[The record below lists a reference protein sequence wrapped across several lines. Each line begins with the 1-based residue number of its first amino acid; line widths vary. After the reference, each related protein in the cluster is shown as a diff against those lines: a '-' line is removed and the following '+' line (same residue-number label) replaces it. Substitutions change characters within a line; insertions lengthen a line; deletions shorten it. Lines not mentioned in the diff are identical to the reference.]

1 MYRFALIL
9 YLRVRYCL
17 SPRQE
22 LALEDQTNEKT
33 TAERSKYKLS
43 LYWISRRRI
52 LSQGAMFKLFSKAS
66 TKLFLSLHLAQ
77 QLTFNISKL
86 KFVEVFIFLILW
98 SYDHLSRFCWR
109 NPNRFLL
116 PLCLV
121 CVIQKARR
129 RVHEDLARSDNT
141 TVKILQEVYGA
152 TYSETNEQKPNE

>member
-1 MYRFALIL
+1 M
-9 YLRVRYCL
+9 
-17 SPRQE
+17 
-22 LALEDQTNEKT
+22 
-33 TAERSKYKLS
+33 
-43 LYWISRRRI
+43 SRRRI
-52 LSQGAMFKLFSKAS
+52 LSQGATFKFFSKAS
-66 TKLFLSLHLAQ
+66 TKLFLSLYLAQ

-86 KFVEVFIFLILW
+86 KFVEVFISILW

-109 NPNRFLL
+109 SPNRFLL